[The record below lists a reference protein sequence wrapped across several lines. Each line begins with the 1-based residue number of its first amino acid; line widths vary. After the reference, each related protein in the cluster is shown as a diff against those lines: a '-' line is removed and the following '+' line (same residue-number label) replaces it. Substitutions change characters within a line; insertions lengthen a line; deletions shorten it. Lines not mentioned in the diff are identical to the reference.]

1 MQGIRGEDET
11 MENSMSD
18 SVEPDK
24 QANPLHIAA
33 ISGGLGFFWCCLF
46 SELTGFSAKGEDPL
60 VWWNPIACRIAFF
73 ACFALFACFIAHLPF
88 GAMGNRV
95 RKNSIAL
102 IVASVA
108 AFAAMGVAEA
118 AGAAIPVGI
127 GIARDALGGV
137 SAACL
142 LFLWIPLIARTSR
155 ETLIASLS
163 LSAVLGSGFSLGLKM
178 MGDPAACFFL
188 AASALACLGFAQL
201 LRNSCV
207 DPEGNAGTPSAHQ
220 TDAKGIPLAQ
230 SRKNAQ
236 LSWAFGIV
244 NVIYGIVFG
253 VGAGNLLQVSQGPAV
268 TCGCAL
274 LLAIGASAAHLFAYR
289 SQGRV
294 QQSTVLR
301 MLFPVFVVALVPMS
315 FLNSEGALFVICN
328 LLILGCFAFL
338 VLVSIAFEIK
348 GANERSASP
357 LFFVGMSQTTL
368 AGGMSVGFALDLIPG
383 VTGVFSPNVLSAVA
397 LALVIVLAILITLTQ
412 SRMVDAQAEVDAAV
426 AQARAI
432 AEQAEQGRW
441 KTRCAEIASGSKL
454 SARETEVFLLLAK
467 GRGTEH
473 IQNKLGISSHTVKTH
488 TYNVYKK
495 LGVKNREELLDL
507 VEGEK

>member
-1 MQGIRGEDET
+1 
-11 MENSMSD
+11 
-18 SVEPDK
+18 
-24 QANPLHIAA
+24 
-33 ISGGLGFFWCCLF
+33 
-46 SELTGFSAKGEDPL
+46 
-60 VWWNPIACRIAFF
+60 
-73 ACFALFACFIAHLPF
+73 
-88 GAMGNRV
+88 
-95 RKNSIAL
+95 
-102 IVASVA
+102 
-108 AFAAMGVAEA
+108 
-118 AGAAIPVGI
+118 
-127 GIARDALGGV
+127 
-137 SAACL
+137 
-142 LFLWIPLIARTSR
+142 
-155 ETLIASLS
+155 
-163 LSAVLGSGFSLGLKM
+163 
-178 MGDPAACFFL
+178 
-188 AASALACLGFAQL
+188 
-201 LRNSCV
+201 
-207 DPEGNAGTPSAHQ
+207 
-220 TDAKGIPLAQ
+220 
-230 SRKNAQ
+230 
-236 LSWAFGIV
+236 
-244 NVIYGIVFG
+244 
-253 VGAGNLLQVSQGPAV
+253 
-268 TCGCAL
+268 
-274 LLAIGASAAHLFAYR
+274 
-289 SQGRV
+289 
-294 QQSTVLR
+294 
-301 MLFPVFVVALVPMS
+301 MS

-412 SRMVDAQAEVDAAV
+412 SRMVDAQAEADAAV

-441 KTRCAEIASGSKL
+441 KTRCAEI
-454 SARETEVFLLLAK
+454 ARETEVFLLLAK